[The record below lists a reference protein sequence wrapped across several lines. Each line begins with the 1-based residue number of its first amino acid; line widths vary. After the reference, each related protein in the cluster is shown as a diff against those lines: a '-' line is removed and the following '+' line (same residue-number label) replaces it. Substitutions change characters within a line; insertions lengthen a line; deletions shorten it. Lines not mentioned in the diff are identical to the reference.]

1 MLFRCAVLSVFIHSR
16 ETGILLGSLRVLGPE
31 LNGERRYPIDL
42 DDIRMGC
49 FIEEFDAVYAS
60 GLLLKTNAPLG
71 TNRTQ
76 LLERHSAE
84 KILSGRYYRDTRR
97 PLSEY
102 EVLAQEEVLDQPFTH
117 WLDAIYRQF

>member
-1 MLFRCAVLSVFIHSR
+1 MVFRVAVLTVFIHSR
-16 ETGILLGSLRVLGPE
+16 ETGILLGSLRVFGPE
-31 LNGERRYPIDL
+31 LNGKRRYPVNL

-71 TNRTQ
+71 TNGTQ
-76 LLERHSAE
+76 LLERHSVE
-84 KILSGRYYRDTRR
+84 KILSDRYYRDTRR

-102 EVLAQEEVLDQPFTH
+102 EVLTQEEVLDQPFTH
-117 WLDAIYRQF
+117 WLDARYRYF